1 MTLTV
6 LHEVLSAMLFYTC
19 FGRALKT
26 NRHVKRSILIAYWYL
41 GIVAVVSM
49 FAPLAFQ
56 WTPDFVSISL
66 LLAILGVQI
75 VTAVNWMHGVPK
87 EFVK

>member
-1 MTLTV
+1 MTLTF
-6 LHEVLSAMLFYTC
+6 LHEVLSAMLFITC

-26 NRHVKRSILIAYWYL
+26 NRHVRRSILVAFWYL

-49 FAPLAFQ
+49 FVPIAFQ
-56 WTPDFVSISL
+56 WRPDFVSISL

-75 VTAVNWMHGVPK
+75 VTAGHWRHGVPK

>member
-1 MTLTV
+1 MTLTI
-6 LHEVLSAMLFYTC
+6 LHEALSAMLFITC

-26 NRHVKRSILIAYWYL
+26 NRHVKRSILIAFWYL

-49 FAPLAFQ
+49 FAPIAFS
-56 WTPDFVSISL
+56 WTPDFLSLSL

-75 VTAVNWMHGVPK
+75 VTAVHWRHGVPK